1 MGCGAAAVDGE
12 TAAAVPTDAVRVDVV
27 LFVLDRSVY
36 PGHAA
41 DAADAADGAAGAVV
55 AAGAAVAVVRAAGA
69 AEDLK
74 ILQEMLFLLRV
85 LLICQPS
92 YDWWG

>member
-1 MGCGAAAVDGE
+1 MGCGAAVVDGE

-41 DAADAADGAAGAVV
+41 DAADGAAGAGAVV
-55 AAGAAVAVVRAAGA
+55 VAGAAVAVVRAAGA